1 MTQLGEGLIRI
12 ARRLAFGLA
21 ATATVAAFVVPD
33 AFASPESDAADA
45 INQAWQAAGGSDS
58 AVGGMEGDV
67 YEVGSGFGQKFAE
80 GKIFFSTD
88 SGAHLIYGAIL
99 DKYESLGG
107 PADSDLGF
115 PNINEVAGLVGSD
128 SRVST
133 FTASDKPAIFW
144 TPDTGAWAVR
154 GAINVAWDKL
164 GGSAGTLGVPTED
177 ERYNGDVVSQK
188 FTGGDLSWNTA
199 SKTFTSE
206 PAGLADNLVGLEVPL
221 DPTTVINQA
230 WRAAG
235 GLGGPLGARQGDQ
248 TPIGEKGAAQGYAGG
263 KIFYS
268 PETGAHAVTGAI
280 LSKYESVG
288 GPTGDLGY
296 PIGTESEGGA
306 PNSRVSAFSA
316 PDKPVIFW
324 TPDSGAI
331 VVRGAINAAWDKLGG
346 AAGSLGVP
354 TSEQKVNGDNVTQT
368 FSGGEISWNSATK
381 EFSTKPADLVS
392 NLSGLELPDGVGQTP
407 ADSSGSTSK
416 DGSGWHWWWLAI
428 ILPLLALLGLLAVW
442 AQRRGQR
449 EDDYYV
455 ADVDEDQWR
464 AETAEVSGRQRYDAA
479 ESGRSWSAPAEDDS
493 YGDSYGGDEDAI
505 DTAPTRV
512 LTHHNIDEQAEV
524 ESPAAESRRW
534 LDELEAGRHSA
545 SLSDTASAW
554 RFDLDDADRPRHRR
568 AADDSPSWWADIK
581 QDIHE
586 EIQRREP
593 DYDFE
598 ADRGIVED
606 VEVEIAPVIAPVN
619 VPQAPAR
626 DLFAAPAARETYEK
640 LPVEDEPWRPAIHLP
655 LADPYQA
662 PEGYFIKAN
671 THSGLF
677 YTPDS
682 VLYDNTLPEVWFATE
697 DLAEANGFVKAPD

>member
-235 GLGGPLGARQGDQ
+235 GLG
-248 TPIGEKGAAQGYAGG
+248 
-263 KIFYS
+263 
-268 PETGAHAVTGAI
+268 
-280 LSKYESVG
+280 
-288 GPTGDLGY
+288 
-296 PIGTESEGGA
+296 
-306 PNSRVSAFSA
+306 
-316 PDKPVIFW
+316 
-324 TPDSGAI
+324 
-331 VVRGAINAAWDKLGG
+331 
-346 AAGSLGVP
+346 VP
-354 TSEQKVNGDNVTQT
+354 TSEQKVNGDNATQT